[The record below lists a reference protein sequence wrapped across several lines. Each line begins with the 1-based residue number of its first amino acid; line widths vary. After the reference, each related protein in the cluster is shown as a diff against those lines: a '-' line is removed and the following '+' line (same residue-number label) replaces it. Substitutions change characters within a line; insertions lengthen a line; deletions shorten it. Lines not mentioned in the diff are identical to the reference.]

1 MKKVAIDDFARI
13 RRLSDLTA
21 SPDGT
26 RAAVTVNTA
35 NLDKNRYENSI
46 WLYEDGRMR
55 RLTGGTD
62 GKKPLW
68 LDDENILFPA
78 DRAGEVEKGEKRTVY
93 NRISIHGG
101 EAERAFSIPMQV
113 NALAL
118 YKDGKYLALATCDN
132 APADREEDKGYS
144 VFDELPFWFNG
155 RGVINKLRSRLYIVD
170 VEADAQEPL
179 TEPLFDTHGFAWDKE
194 SDRLCWWGN
203 AFENLNDHRDQIFL
217 RQPDG
222 AVVEVPLGGRYSV
235 SACAFSLGRLIF
247 LASTGEKM
255 GTSENEKI
263 YCADPETGAFA
274 EWLAPDVSFGSSVSS
289 DVHGGGAS
297 LVGRPEGVYHTET
310 LGFRSHICLLDADG
324 IRTLTPETSCVDA
337 LDERNGTIYYV
348 AMARNGL
355 QELYVQKPGEE
366 AACVSSFNADYLS
379 EHALSD
385 MEYFTFVD
393 HDGVEIDGWVLPPAD
408 LEAGRTYPAILD
420 VHGGPR
426 VVYGEVYFHEM
437 QYWAAQ
443 GYYVFFCNPR
453 GGAGKGDDF
462 ADILGDNY
470 GVRDYDDLMEFTDE
484 VLKRYPQIDSAR
496 LGMTGGSYGGFMAN
510 WIVGHTDRF
519 AAVAS
524 QRSISNYISKCLTT
538 DIGYYHNLSA
548 IQADPWTSFDKMW
561 AHSPLKYADKA
572 VTPTLFI
579 QSDEDYR
586 CWMGDAVQ
594 MLQALLLHGVPAKM
608 CLFHGENHEL
618 SRSGAPKNR
627 VSRLREIT
635 EWMDKY
641 CKKEAQEED
650 PA

>member
-1 MKKVAIDDFARI
+1 MKKVAIDDFAAI
-13 RRLSDLTA
+13 KRLSDLTA

-26 RAAVTVNTA
+26 RAALTVNA
-35 NLDKNRYENSI
+35 GNLEKNCYENSI

-68 LDDENILFPA
+68 LDDETILFPS

-101 EAERAFSIPMQV
+101 EAERAFDIPLQV
-113 NALAL
+113 NALSL
-118 YKDGKYLALATCDN
+118 YKDGKYLALATYDN
-132 APADREEDKGYS
+132 AAEDRDEDKGYT
-144 VFDELPFWFNG
+144 VLDELPFWFNG

-170 VEADAQEPL
+170 PEAGTQEPL
-179 TEPLFDTHGFAWDKE
+179 TAPLFDTRGFVYDAEQDL
-194 SDRLCWWGN
+194 LCWWGN
-203 AFENLNDHRDQIFL
+203 AFESLNDHKDRIFL
-217 RQPDG
+217 RRSDG
-222 AVVEVPLGGRYSV
+222 TEIELPLAGRYMV
-235 SACAFSLGRLIF
+235 SACAFALGRLIF
-247 LASTGEKM
+247 LAATGERL
-255 GTSENEKI
+255 GTSENERV
-263 YCADPETGAFA
+263 YAADLTTGDFA
-274 EWLAPDVSFGSSVSS
+274 ELLAPDVSFGSSVSS

-297 LVGRPEGVYHTET
+297 LRGRPEGVYHTET
-310 LGFRSHICLLDADG
+310 LGFRSHICLLDAAG
-324 IRTLTPETSCVDA
+324 IRVLTPETCCVDA
-337 LDERNGTIYYV
+337 LDERNGTLYYV
-348 AMARNGL
+348 AMAWNGL
-355 QELYVQKPGEE
+355 QELYVKKPGAE
-366 AACVSSFNADYLS
+366 AVCVSAFNAAYLA
-379 EHALSD
+379 EHALS
-385 MEYFTFVD
+385 EPEAFAFVD
-393 HDGVEIDGWVLPPAD
+393 HDGVEIDGWVLPPV
-408 LEAGRTYPAILD
+408 EREPGKTYPAILD

-426 VVYGEVYFHEM
+426 VVYGEVFFHEM
-437 QYWAAQ
+437 QYWAAE

-453 GGAGKGDDF
+453 GGAGKGDAF

-484 VLKRYPQIDSAR
+484 VLRRYPQIDAKR

-524 QRSISNYISKCLTT
+524 QRSIANYISKCLTT

-548 IQADPWTSFDKMW
+548 IQADPWTGFEKMW
-561 AHSPLKYADKA
+561 AHSPLKYADRA
-572 VTPTLFI
+572 MTPTLFI

-586 CWMGDAVQ
+586 CWMGDAIQ

-635 EWMDKY
+635 AWMDKY
-641 CKKEAQEED
+641 CKPEPESD
-650 PA
+650 GR